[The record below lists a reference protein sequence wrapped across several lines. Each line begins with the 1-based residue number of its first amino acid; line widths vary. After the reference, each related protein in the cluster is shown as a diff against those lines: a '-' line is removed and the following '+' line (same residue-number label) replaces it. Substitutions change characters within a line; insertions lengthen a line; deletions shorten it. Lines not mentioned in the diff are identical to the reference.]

1 MTKEEYIKRMNEDEE
16 WAPGWDAVAD
26 EFERL
31 YPGVEPAHYATN
43 IQSRAMFGG
52 EEFLDGFSIYD
63 SGKGYQHIVTFGMS
77 ELYANEDSF
86 GEEYSKWGYEMTMKL
101 KAEKHEDC
109 LWALDMLSN
118 IARYTFHSENYY
130 EPAECV
136 PVNGTPIHIGTTSK
150 ITALITVMDTTAL
163 AQDTVNGRV
172 EFIQFV
178 GITESELDAIKKDI
192 GNIKVLIEL
201 MRKDNPN
208 FITDMDRE
216 KSYL

>member
-1 MTKEEYIKRMNEDEE
+1 MT
-16 WAPGWDAVAD
+16 
-26 EFERL
+26 
-31 YPGVEPAHYATN
+31 
-43 IQSRAMFGG
+43 
-52 EEFLDGFSIYD
+52 
-63 SGKGYQHIVTFGMS
+63 
-77 ELYANEDSF
+77 
-86 GEEYSKWGYEMTMKL
+86 
-101 KAEKHEDC
+101 
-109 LWALDMLSN
+109 
-118 IARYTFHSENYY
+118 
-130 EPAECV
+130 
-136 PVNGTPIHIGTTSK
+136 
-150 ITALITVMDTTAL
+150 DTTAL